1 MSQGTVQV
9 RWVDSEFFVGQDR
22 YGNSI
27 TIGSTPG
34 HQPEW
39 KGMKPSDLLMLSLIG
54 CSGYDVVTILKKQ
67 RQKISGIAI
76 SATGEQ
82 LDEEPYAFTKIHI
95 DYHIHGKDINPD
107 FVARAIELS
116 EEKYCSVY
124 NTLRHNV
131 ELTSSFRIE
140 DHDFQAHSR

>member
-34 HQPEW
+34 RDPEW
-39 KGMKPSDLLMLSLIG
+39 KGMKPADLLLLSLIG
-54 CSGYDVVTILKKQ
+54 CSGYDVVTILMKQ
-67 RQKISGIAI
+67 RQKITGIAI
-76 SATGEQ
+76 SATGDQ
-82 LDEEPYAFTKIHI
+82 LDGEPFTFTKIRI
-95 DYHIHGKDINPD
+95 DYHIHGTNINPD

-116 EEKYCSVY
+116 EKKYCSVY
-124 NTLRHNV
+124 NTLRNSV
-131 ELTSSFRIE
+131 ELTSKFVIE
-140 DHDFQAHSR
+140 DHDFQAHQR

>member
-34 HQPEW
+34 HEPEW
-39 KGMKPSDLLMLSLIG
+39 KGMKPADLLLLSLIG
-54 CSGYDVVTILKKQ
+54 CSGYDVATILQKQ

-76 SATGEQ
+76 SATGDQ
-82 LDEEPYAFTKIHI
+82 LDTEPYTFTKIHI
-95 DYHIHGKDINPD
+95 DYHIHGANINPD

-116 EEKYCSVY
+116 EKKYCSVY
-124 NTLRHNV
+124 NTLRNSV
-131 ELTSSFRIE
+131 ELTSSFVIE
-140 DHDFQAHSR
+140 DHDFQAHKR